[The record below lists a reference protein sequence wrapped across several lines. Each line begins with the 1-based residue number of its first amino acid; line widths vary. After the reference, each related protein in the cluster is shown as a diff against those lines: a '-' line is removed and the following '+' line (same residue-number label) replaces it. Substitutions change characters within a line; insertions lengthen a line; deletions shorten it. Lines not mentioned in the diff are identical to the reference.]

1 MCSSGAGQPARPGLL
16 SSSAPRAG
24 RDSRPHLVHGP
35 SVTGRIMSNLRP
47 MENTTQYELRLAQR
61 MSRLGTETAFEV
73 LNQARALE
81 KLGKK
86 VVHLEIGEPDF
97 DTPPNVVEAGIH
109 ALRKGWT
116 HYGPSA
122 GLPDLRQAIA
132 DDVSRSRGVRVS
144 NDEVV
149 VVPGGKPII
158 FFTLLAL
165 ADVSDEI
172 IFPNPGFPIYESMI
186 DYVGARAVSIRL
198 REEKDF
204 GFDVDELASLITDR
218 TRLIILN
225 SPQNPT
231 GGVLNKQDIQDIAA
245 VIGDRNI
252 MVLSDEIY
260 SRLVFDGE
268 HYSIMS
274 VPGMQE
280 RTILLDGFSKTYAM
294 TGWRI
299 GYGVMRADLAT
310 HITRLMTNS
319 NSCTASFTQVAGIEA
334 ICGDQSSVDHMR
346 AEFRR
351 RRDAFVAG
359 LNRIKGFSCRMPRG
373 AFYVFPN
380 ITKTGWKSKKLADA
394 LLEEAGVAC
403 LSGASFGCFGEGY
416 LRFSVANSL
425 ENLNLALE
433 RIDGWTKRNL

>member
-1 MCSSGAGQPARPGLL
+1 
-16 SSSAPRAG
+16 
-24 RDSRPHLVHGP
+24 
-35 SVTGRIMSNLRP
+35 
-47 MENTTQYELRLAQR
+47 MENTIQYELRLAQR
-61 MSRLGTETAFEV
+61 MGRLGTETAFEV
-73 LNQARALE
+73 LNKARALE

-86 VVHLEIGEPDF
+86 IVHLEIGEPDF
-97 DTPPNVVEAGIH
+97 DTPANVVEAGIA

-122 GLPDLRQAIA
+122 GLPELRQAIA
-132 DDVSRSRGVRVS
+132 EDVSRSRGVRVS
-144 NDEVV
+144 SEEVV

-158 FFTLLAL
+158 FFSLLAL
-165 ADVSDEI
+165 ADVGDEVI
-172 IFPNPGFPIYESMI
+172 YPNPGFPIYESMI
-186 DYVGARAVSIRL
+186 DYVGAGAVPIRL

-204 GFDVDELASLITDR
+204 GFDVDELASLISDR

-231 GGVLNKQDIQDIAA
+231 GGVLGEQEIRDIAT

-252 MVLSDEIY
+252 IVLSDEIY

-268 HYSIMS
+268 HHSIMS

-294 TGWRI
+294 TGWRM
-299 GYGVMRADLAT
+299 GYGVMRPDLAT

-334 ICGDQSSVDHMR
+334 IRGDQSSVERMK
-346 AEFRR
+346 AEFQR

-359 LNRIKGFSCRMPRG
+359 LNRIKGFSCRMPKG

-380 ITKTGWKSKKLADA
+380 ITKTGWTSKKLADA

-403 LSGASFGCFGEGY
+403 LSGASFGDFGEGY

-425 ENLNLALE
+425 ENLDRALE
-433 RIDGWTKRNL
+433 QIDGWTKRNL